1 MTPNNN
7 SMLSKAVLL
16 LLALFLTGG
25 VSGYA
30 VSSRLNVGRPAWTQT
45 REWAKAWVERRIEQ
59 DIAATDATPAQQAA
73 IKASY
78 DKLLAEFL
86 VVQAEASNQMTVAFK
101 RHGAEVGKILDAK
114 QREALRLKNLERSR
128 NREER

>member
-1 MTPNNN
+1 
-7 SMLSKAVLL
+7 
-16 LLALFLTGG
+16 
-25 VSGYA
+25 
-30 VSSRLNVGRPAWTQT
+30 
-45 REWAKAWVERRIEQ
+45 VERRIEQ

-114 QREALRLKNLERSR
+114 QREALRLKNLERPR
-128 NREER
+128 TREER